1 MYINTNSD
9 FSNKINAHINEEYG
23 SLFEEN
29 IVISKRVKSIRFL
42 KNTEKEWTRLCYK
55 EAILRGV
62 TLVNHIQCYIASK
75 TKIWIERT
83 GIEYLKKSEEL
94 EDKAWFY
101 KMAKNHHIYI
111 GLYRKVIDE
120 LELSKKELW
129 NVIMNPSSEDS
140 VKIQSLREI
149 HSMTKTITLLIRDLP
164 FVTNLSDYYDQ
175 DKVDSMFVMSKESN
189 RPSRALENIVEDR
202 SQNEPTIKPKDSI
215 KVSGLEGLINKDK
228 ISNAERINQ
237 SEGKLQAN
245 VDDSIMEEMSKQLN
259 DSSSYLDTKGYY
271 ESIKKL
277 KAIFEYDLSD
287 SN

>member
-1 MYINTNSD
+1 LYINTNSD

>member
-149 HSMTKTITLLIRDLP
+149 HSMTKTIALLLRDLP
-164 FVTNLSDYYDQ
+164 FVTNL
-175 DKVDSMFVMSKESN
+175 
-189 RPSRALENIVEDR
+189 
-202 SQNEPTIKPKDSI
+202 
-215 KVSGLEGLINKDK
+215 
-228 ISNAERINQ
+228 
-237 SEGKLQAN
+237 
-245 VDDSIMEEMSKQLN
+245 
-259 DSSSYLDTKGYY
+259 
-271 ESIKKL
+271 
-277 KAIFEYDLSD
+277 
-287 SN
+287 